1 MIFLGY
7 GERDIENH
15 VHCSTET
22 SMLISSI
29 SKPLTVAVL
38 MKLIEL
44 DLLHLN
50 DDVSKHVEE
59 FPRKYL
65 IKDNKTEDVCEKK

>member
-1 MIFLGY
+1 
-7 GERDIENH
+7 
-15 VHCSTET
+15 
-22 SMLISSI
+22 MLISSI

-65 IKDNKTEDVCEKK
+65 IKDNKTEDVCE